1 MQRLINFVIILGFI
15 SPCLCTRLNVGTKD
29 GIYNVMDYGARGDG
43 KSDDT
48 QAFASAW
55 SNICKARGKSTLII
69 PAGKSFFVT
78 KVHFSGPCNAKIHI
92 QLEGKI
98 VAPPKEAWK
107 GGEKLILIEN
117 LDGLTIDGNGEGGAY
132 GDGSTWWNCPGGCEH
147 ERPGILHFHSCKD
160 LSVRNI
166 KITNSPRSH
175 ISVNNCIG
183 ATFSQISIDSPAISP
198 NTDGFD
204 ISFSKNILVEDSNI
218 KSGDDCIA
226 INGGSFFINATRITC
241 GPGHGISVGS
251 LGKVRDND
259 QVSDVYVRNCTFIGT
274 TNGGRIKTVSGGSG
288 YAKRITFEE
297 INLVNVKNPIIID
310 QHYPKD
316 LELDSDVSV
325 SEVTYRGFT
334 GTCEG
339 NVAVKFEC
347 RKNLS
352 TVCHNAH
359 GTATNTIPVVS
370 CLQQNVL

>member
-1 MQRLINFVIILGFI
+1 MQLLINFVIILGFI
-15 SPCLCTRLNVGTKD
+15 SPCLSTRLNVGTKD

-48 QAFASAW
+48 QAFATAW

-69 PAGKSFFVT
+69 PAGKSFLVT

-117 LDGLTIDGNGEGGAY
+117 LDELTIDGNGEGGAY

-175 ISVNNCIG
+175 VSVNNCIG
-183 ATFSQISIDSPAISP
+183 AIFSQISIDSPAISP

-274 TNGGRIKTVSGGSG
+274 TNGGRIKTVS
-288 YAKRITFEE
+288 
-297 INLVNVKNPIIID
+297 
-310 QHYPKD
+310 
-316 LELDSDVSV
+316 DSDVSV
-325 SEVTYRGFT
+325 SDVTYRGFT

-347 RKNLS
+347 SSAGCPNIILDRINIDSNQGKNLS

-359 GTATNTIPVVS
+359 GTATNTIPVVP